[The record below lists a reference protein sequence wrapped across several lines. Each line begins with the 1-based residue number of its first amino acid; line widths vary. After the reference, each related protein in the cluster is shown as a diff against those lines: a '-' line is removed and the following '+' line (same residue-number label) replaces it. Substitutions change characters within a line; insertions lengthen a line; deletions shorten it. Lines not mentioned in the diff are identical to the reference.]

1 MMTKEDSIQE
11 IAPLLQNLVDYLA
24 KLKDPNT
31 ELFDAIK
38 SLDKKIELLI
48 KRTESVTVGMERL
61 IAVIEDTF
69 AKERAT
75 RRAERDPKDLPKV
88 RHPDE
93 VVQELQDN
101 LEEVKQEISDLKFTF
116 KSGFIEEEEYQIKI
130 EELRTRRKELRN
142 RLKEYGA

>member
-1 MMTKEDSIQE
+1 MSKEENMQDIG
-11 IAPLLQNLVDYLA
+11 PLLQNLIDYLA

-31 ELFDAIK
+31 EISDAIK
-38 SLDKKIELLI
+38 ALDKKIELLI

-69 AKERAT
+69 AKERST
-75 RRAERDPKDLPKV
+75 RRADREPKELPKV

-93 VVQELQDN
+93 VVQELQD
-101 LEEVKQEISDLKFTF
+101 EMGEVKQEISDLKFTF
-116 KSGFIEEEEYQIKI
+116 KSGFIEEEEYQSKLK
-130 EELRTRRKELRN
+130 ELRAKRKELRD